1 MLSRFFTDEIRNK
14 IVNTLFY
21 LALTIE
27 LVLMIVEKSEIHI
40 GFESHVFRLTFL
52 LTFIAALLIKRDRK
66 EWIVLAALLAF
77 TAVCYV
83 LSGKN
88 DLLRIAVF
96 MMAARDIDLKKAM
109 KYSFYLCLCG
119 FSAIALLSVF
129 GILGDVVVVADY
141 GRGVAHESRL
151 VLGFGHPNTLIGC
164 VFSLVLMW
172 LWIYGE
178 KARMIY
184 HLVVIVI
191 SFIFAVFTRSRTAMA
206 VLAMVLI
213 LGLLLRLFPKLGEKK
228 VIYVLTG
235 LVTPFACTGLAVL
248 AAGISQNMYIGGG
261 IPHPENIWRIEGI
274 LNYRISSIYYEAL
287 DRGAILCKWKLF
299 AGRSAGGY
307 FDMGWVR
314 LFYWYGI
321 IPTVLIA
328 LAILLVIYV
337 CCKKRDPWTLLIIL
351 SVSVYTII
359 EATFV
364 SRYIGR
370 AFYLMIAGV
379 YLGYLFKGKTNE

>member
-1 MLSRFFTDEIRNK
+1 MLSRFFTDESRSK

-40 GFESHVFRLTFL
+40 GFESYVFRLTFF
-52 LTFIAALLIKRDRK
+52 LTLVAVALIKRDKK
-66 EWIVLAALLAF
+66 EWIVVAALVIF
-77 TAVCYV
+77 TAVCYK

-96 MMAARDIDLKKAM
+96 IMAARDIDLKKAM
-109 KYSFYLCLCG
+109 KYSFFLCLCG

-129 GILGDVVVVADY
+129 GILGDEVLVADY
-141 GRGVAHESRL
+141 GRGIANESRL

-164 VFSLVLMW
+164 IFVLVLMW

-178 KARMIY
+178 KAKICY
-184 HLVVIVI
+184 HLVVVAI
-191 SFIFAVFTRSRTAMA
+191 SFLFAIYTRSRTAMV
-206 VLAMVLI
+206 VLAMVLF
-213 LGLLLRLFPKLGEKK
+213 LGLLLRLFPKLRDVKA
-228 VIYVLTG
+228 IYILTG
-235 LVTPFACTGLAVL
+235 LVTPFVCIFIAVL
-248 AAGISQNMYIGGG
+248 AAGMSQHIYVGGG
-261 IPHPENIWRIEGI
+261 FNTPDNIWRIEEI
-274 LNYRISSIYYEAL
+274 LNYRISSIYYEAV
-287 DRGAILCKWKLF
+287 DRGAILCNWKLF
-299 AGRSAGGY
+299 AGRSADGY

-321 IPTVLIA
+321 IPTALIA
-328 LAILLVIYV
+328 VAIILLIYI
-337 CCKKRDPWTLLIIL
+337 CYKKRNPWTLLIIL

-379 YLGYLFKGKTNE
+379 YFGYLFKGKTNE